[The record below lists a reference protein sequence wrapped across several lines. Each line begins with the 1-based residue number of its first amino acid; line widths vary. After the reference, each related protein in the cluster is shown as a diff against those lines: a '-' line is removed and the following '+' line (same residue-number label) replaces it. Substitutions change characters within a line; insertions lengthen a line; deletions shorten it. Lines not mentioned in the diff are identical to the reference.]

1 MEFYTA
7 KKITDSTTQIADIG
21 GVFCYLVE
29 GADKAALIDTTT
41 GVGDLKSFVSTL
53 TDKPIIVL
61 LTHGHC
67 DHAGGAAPFDDVYL
81 GKGDW
86 ELVKYHASIEMRKDY
101 TKVCR
106 PDIYDS
112 LKDEDFVP
120 VRTKGY
126 NELKDGQRFDLGGIT
141 LEAIAVPGHTP
152 GMTCI
157 LNIEERSILFGDGC
171 NTFLF
176 IWDKEAT
183 SIEEYRESLT
193 NLKKHENR
201 YDTVY
206 LSHAVTTVD
215 KKVLDGS
222 IKVCEE
228 LMKGVTDNQPFE
240 FMGNKLSLA
249 KATDEQFNRLDGG
262 LGNLVYNPKK
272 IFKNK

>member
-29 GADKAALIDTTT
+29 GKDKAALIDTTT

-53 TDKPIIVL
+53 TDKPVIVI

-81 GKGDW
+81 GKADW
-86 ELVKYHASIEMRKDY
+86 ELVKYHAGMEMRKDY

-112 LKDEDFVP
+112 LKYEDFTP

-126 NELKDGQRFDLGGIT
+126 KELSDGQRFDLGGLT
-141 LEAIAVPGHTP
+141 LEAIAVPGHTH

-171 NTFLF
+171 NTSLF
-176 IWDKEAT
+176 IWDEEAT
-183 SIEEYRESLT
+183 SIEEYRESLL

-201 YDTVY
+201 YDTAY
-206 LSHAVTTVD
+206 LSHAFTTVD

-228 LMKGVTDNQPFE
+228 VMNGIADNQPFE
-240 FMGNKLSLA
+240 FMGHKLRLA

-262 LGNLVYNPKK
+262 LGNLVYNPEKV
-272 IFKNK
+272 FKNK